1 MKKLILGLILTLG
14 ASSSVLAQLERP
26 ISWSYR
32 AKKTGANEATLYLK
46 ASLQPKW
53 HVYALHP
60 KPSPTR
66 TFFTFVPSKDYKLI
80 GATQQPKP
88 TVKYDQFLKANL
100 AYFEK
105 EVVFE
110 QKIRLNKKQTTIKGK
125 VEFMVCSDKSC
136 LPSDELVFSIPV
148 N

>member
-1 MKKLILGLILTLG
+1 MKKLILGLILILG
-14 ASSSVLAQLERP
+14 ASSSVLAQLEKP

-32 AKKTGANEATLYLK
+32 AQKTGAHEATLYLK
-46 ASLQPKW
+46 ARLQPKW
-53 HVYALHP
+53 HVYALNP

-66 TFFTFVPSKDYKLI
+66 TFFTFVPAKDYTLI

-88 TVKYDQFLKANL
+88 TVKYDKFLKANL
-100 AYFEK
+100 GYFEK

-110 QKIRLNKKQTTIKGK
+110 QKIRLNKRQTTVRGK
-125 VEFMVCSDKSC
+125 VEFMVCSDKAC
-136 LPSDELVFSIPV
+136 LPSDELMFSIPV